1 MRLPTFRE
9 PPLRYGGGRQH
20 QGITGNGLPR
30 ALWHRAA
37 LLQSRHRIHNAPCGR
52 SLTLTNRLMT
62 ILGRIVSLTVIGL
75 AAGAQAAEP
84 ISVLVWDEQQPAQK
98 QAYDNFLGNAIAD
111 YLRSRDGLEIRS
123 VRLDDPEQGLADHD
137 LDWAKVIVWWGHARQ
152 AEITPETACAKIVD
166 RIVSGKLALVAL
178 HSAHWSTPFVEAM
191 NARTRLDAHR
201 RFGEP
206 ASGPPVEFEFLPP
219 PGRFPPASDSLIT
232 PAYYALK
239 VGGAVRRVRVD
250 LPNCCFPDYR
260 ADGAPS
266 TMTVLEPDHPIAKG
280 LPSSFRIQHTEMYNE
295 PFHVPEPDAVVF
307 KETWETGEWFRS
319 GCVWQLGKGTL
330 FYFRPGHETFSVYL
344 QKEPLRVIENAVRWL
359 GSER

>member
-1 MRLPTFRE
+1 MTM
-9 PPLRYGGGRQH
+9 LRT
-20 QGITGNGLPR
+20 I
-30 ALWHRAA
+30 A
-37 LLQSRHRIHNAPCGR
+37 
-52 SLTLTNRLMT
+52 SLTLAL
-62 ILGRIVSLTVIGL
+62 LT
-75 AAGAQAAEP
+75 ASAQAAEP
-84 ISVLVWDEQQPAQK
+84 VTVLVWDEQQPAQK

-111 YLRSRDGLEIRS
+111 YLRTCNGLDVRS
-123 VRLDDPEQGLADHD
+123 VRLDDPEQGLADDD
-137 LDWAKVIVWWGHARQ
+137 LDWAKVIVWWGHVRQ
-152 AEITPETACAKIVD
+152 AEITPETARTKIVD
-166 RIVSGKLALVAL
+166 RVVSGKLALIAL

-191 NARTRLDAHR
+191 NERTRHDAR
-201 RFGEP
+201 RRYGGP
-206 ASGPPVEFEFLPP
+206 AAGSPVEFEFLPP

-239 VGGAVRRVRVD
+239 VGGAARRVRVD

-280 LPSSFRIQHTEMYNE
+280 LPASFLIQHTEMYNE

-307 KETWETGEWFRS
+307 KEQWETGEWFRS
-319 GCVWQLGKGTL
+319 GCVWNLGAGAV

-359 GSER
+359 GREQ